1 MIVKNVLELIG
12 NTPILKLN
20 NLCGSSYCQTEMAE
34 IYIKLEGRNPG
45 GSTKDR
51 IALNMIQRAE
61 ESGRLQKNGT
71 IIEPT
76 SGNTG
81 IGLVY
86 IGKLKGYRVVIVMPD
101 TMSEERI
108 NIMKAYGGEVV
119 LTDGKLGMKGAI
131 AKAEELAKT
140 IENSFIPG
148 QFNNIANPQA
158 HYNNTAEEIIK
169 DFGDLDAFV
178 AGVGTGGT
186 LVGNGKRLKKQ
197 FKNIKLY
204 AVEPSKSPV
213 LSGGKPGPH
222 GIQGIGAGFIPEV
235 MDVSIVDS
243 FIKVKD
249 EDAFAACREV
259 AKEEGILFGISTGA
273 NIYAAI
279 EVAKKLGPGKKVL
292 TISPDGGEKYL
303 STDLYKY

>member
-20 NLCGSSYCQTEMAE
+20 NMCGSSYCQTEMAD

-61 ESGRLQKNGT
+61 ESGRLKINGT

-148 QFNNIANPQA
+148 QFDNIANPQA

-169 DFGDLDAFV
+169 DFDDLDAFV

-186 LVGNGKRLKKQ
+186 LVGNGKRLKKE
-197 FKNIKLY
+197 FENIKLY

-235 MDVSIVDS
+235 MDVSIMDHV
-243 FIKVKD
+243 IKVKD
-249 EDAFAACREV
+249 EDAFETCRQV

>member
-51 IALNMIQRAE
+51 IALNMIQKAE

-131 AKAEELAKT
+131 AKA
-140 IENSFIPG
+140 
-148 QFNNIANPQA
+148 
-158 HYNNTAEEIIK
+158 
-169 DFGDLDAFV
+169 
-178 AGVGTGGT
+178 
-186 LVGNGKRLKKQ
+186 
-197 FKNIKLY
+197 
-204 AVEPSKSPV
+204 
-213 LSGGKPGPH
+213 
-222 GIQGIGAGFIPEV
+222 
-235 MDVSIVDS
+235 
-243 FIKVKD
+243 
-249 EDAFAACREV
+249 
-259 AKEEGILFGISTGA
+259 
-273 NIYAAI
+273 
-279 EVAKKLGPGKKVL
+279 
-292 TISPDGGEKYL
+292 
-303 STDLYKY
+303 